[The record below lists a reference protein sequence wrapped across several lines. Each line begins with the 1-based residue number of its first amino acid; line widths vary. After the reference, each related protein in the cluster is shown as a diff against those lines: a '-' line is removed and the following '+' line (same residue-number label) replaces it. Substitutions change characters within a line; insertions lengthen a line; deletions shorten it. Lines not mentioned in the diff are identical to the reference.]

1 MKIVI
6 IGAGFT
12 GIQLAKKLTD
22 EKNDVVLIDNDED
35 IVRHASNRLDCT
47 VEQADGNSLE
57 TLEKVGIGNADA
69 LITLTESDEINMI
82 TCSLVD
88 SVYPNLLKI
97 ARVRN
102 YEYYVNTNEVQKQ
115 HADTFSG
122 KHRPLYGID
131 FMIHPDV
138 VAAQAIVK
146 AVEHGAVTDV
156 VSFGD
161 KFELMALLVEQ
172 GSKFDGV
179 ALKQL
184 RTLTDK
190 KFLVVYV
197 EKEKGSSLP
206 FGESILRAGDR
217 IGILTDKDS
226 VTDLLKLCGA
236 RVDSLRKIA
245 LVGAGRIGTI
255 IADNLIEK
263 ISRPLLERIFLPGK
277 NKIAQTFAIVDSDK
291 EKCKDASAR
300 YPSAKVINGDVTDE
314 PLIQEEGLNTFD
326 LVIAATHNHELN
338 MVISAYLE
346 SLGVDKTIALVDRLA
361 FSDIARKLGVEVA
374 VPLRDTVVD
383 SIMSHLRGK
392 NVTGL
397 HTVCNGEFEIVECD
411 LPPTSSFTGKTLKDI
426 ASPGEYLML
435 LVKKVGVE
443 SYELPAGNTVLSA
456 GDHLVL
462 IEKAGNKK
470 ILDKFSLS

>member
-206 FGESILRAGDR
+206 FGESILRA
-217 IGILTDKDS
+217 
-226 VTDLLKLCGA
+226 
-236 RVDSLRKIA
+236 
-245 LVGAGRIGTI
+245 
-255 IADNLIEK
+255 
-263 ISRPLLERIFLPGK
+263 
-277 NKIAQTFAIVDSDK
+277 
-291 EKCKDASAR
+291 
-300 YPSAKVINGDVTDE
+300 
-314 PLIQEEGLNTFD
+314 
-326 LVIAATHNHELN
+326 
-338 MVISAYLE
+338 
-346 SLGVDKTIALVDRLA
+346 A
-361 FSDIARKLGVEVA
+361 F
-374 VPLRDTVVD
+374 
-383 SIMSHLRGK
+383 
-392 NVTGL
+392 
-397 HTVCNGEFEIVECD
+397 
-411 LPPTSSFTGKTLKDI
+411 
-426 ASPGEYLML
+426 
-435 LVKKVGVE
+435 
-443 SYELPAGNTVLSA
+443 
-456 GDHLVL
+456 
-462 IEKAGNKK
+462 
-470 ILDKFSLS
+470 